1 MECFQSACIS
11 FEMAAW
17 DMLWQQEEMNSVW
30 LLMQMLAKI
39 KESKVG
45 ATSLKLSDRWA
56 SLMNKLSYGELL
68 LGEDCSNW
76 ALLSSIYK
84 GVLG

>member
-1 MECFQSACIS
+1 MERFHTACIS

-17 DMLWQQEEMNSVW
+17 DMLWQQGEMNSVRPV
-30 LLMQMLAKI
+30 MQMLAKI
-39 KESKVG
+39 KESEVG
-45 ATSLKLSDRWA
+45 ATSLKLSNRQA
-56 SLMNKLSYGELL
+56 SLVNKLSYGELL
-68 LGEDCSNW
+68 LGGDCSNW